1 MPSPN
6 VIAHRAPRRRRA
18 RPGKG
23 EPRKAFAM
31 GDKRSG
37 SSDITSEEADITAG
51 FDCNNQF
58 APLLSTEA
66 APGTQEELSQSA
78 RFDFTFRCESA
89 CMPTKKPH
97 RRYPLPNTP
106 SEDLVVAPM
115 SHATT
120 SPQRRSISTI
130 SRSPSASSGDHIPFN
145 HPNLSTPSIHP
156 ARSAF
161 GSVSHAHKPR
171 APPNTPAA
179 ATPPKVS
186 SQQTGL
192 SPLSALSLAADAE
205 KPSAPPDTPAAPT
218 SPIISHLSQPTL
230 PSPALVRP
238 SPPKIES
245 TSSCELA
252 TLPAPPRS
260 PASTLSRSA
269 IFPTPDLLSYTMTST
284 SFDIFDIAA
293 QIAAAQVSTMPIVVF
308 DNNLGR
314 AAGVKGDEG
323 AKNPELST
331 LSHSRER
338 NGERGLA
345 RVRRDRS
352 TDARLPERTTWL
364 FKGFVDGNVGRKKK
378 MREERSTSGTL
389 VDEGYWSCEEADEKK
404 DGDGDEDDWETD
416 EDGDDDWVGKETV
429 FWRGGRSR
437 EVVGG
442 EVRVIRAGTMHK

>member
-1 MPSPN
+1 
-6 VIAHRAPRRRRA
+6 
-18 RPGKG
+18 
-23 EPRKAFAM
+23 
-31 GDKRSG
+31 
-37 SSDITSEEADITAG
+37 
-51 FDCNNQF
+51 
-58 APLLSTEA
+58 
-66 APGTQEELSQSA
+66 
-78 RFDFTFRCESA
+78 
-89 CMPTKKPH
+89 
-97 RRYPLPNTP
+97 
-106 SEDLVVAPM
+106 
-115 SHATT
+115 
-120 SPQRRSISTI
+120 
-130 SRSPSASSGDHIPFN
+130 
-145 HPNLSTPSIHP
+145 
-156 ARSAF
+156 
-161 GSVSHAHKPR
+161 
-171 APPNTPAA
+171 
-179 ATPPKVS
+179 
-186 SQQTGL
+186 
-192 SPLSALSLAADAE
+192 
-205 KPSAPPDTPAAPT
+205 
-218 SPIISHLSQPTL
+218 
-230 PSPALVRP
+230 
-238 SPPKIES
+238 
-245 TSSCELA
+245 
-252 TLPAPPRS
+252 
-260 PASTLSRSA
+260 
-269 IFPTPDLLSYTMTST
+269 MTST